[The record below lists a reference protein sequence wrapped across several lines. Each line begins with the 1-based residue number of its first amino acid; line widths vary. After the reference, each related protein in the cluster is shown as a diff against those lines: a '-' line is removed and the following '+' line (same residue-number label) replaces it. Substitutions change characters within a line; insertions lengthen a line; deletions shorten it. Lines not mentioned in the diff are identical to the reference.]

1 MFFHHLFWKII
12 FFGWIFKLLIIGLVI
27 WLVIN
32 SVSRNRNNKEIKFI
46 SETALE
52 ILKTRYAK
60 GEISK
65 EQFEQMRK
73 DLG

>member
-1 MFFHHLFWKII
+1 MFFHYIFWKVI
-12 FFGWIFKLLIIGLVI
+12 FFGWIFKFLFIVFIIWLII
-27 WLVIN
+27 N
-32 SVSRNRNNKEIKFI
+32 SLSRNRSSRDIKLQ
-46 SETALE
+46 SQSALD

-73 DLG
+73 DLE

>member
-1 MFFHHLFWKII
+1 MFFHDIFWRVIW
-12 FFGWIFKLLIIGLVI
+12 FGWIFKLLIIALVI
-27 WLVIN
+27 WLIIN
-32 SVSRNRNNKEIKFI
+32 ALSKNKNIQAK
-46 SETALE
+46 SDSALDV
-52 ILKTRYAK
+52 LKMRYAK